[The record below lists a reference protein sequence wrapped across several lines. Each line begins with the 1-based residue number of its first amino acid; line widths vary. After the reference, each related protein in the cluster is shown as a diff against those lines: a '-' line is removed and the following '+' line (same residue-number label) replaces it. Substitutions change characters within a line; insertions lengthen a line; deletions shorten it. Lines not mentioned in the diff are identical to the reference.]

1 MGACWVIS
9 NLGYRDEGI
18 SVVATK
24 RYFSSLAERTRRG
37 IGK

>member
-1 MGACWVIS
+1 MGAYWVIS
-9 NLGYRDEGI
+9 DAGYKDEGI
-18 SVVATK
+18 SIAATE